1 MITKEEQA
9 LAVSNSRTLLRKRIN
24 SAKTMLIKEYR
35 LLFGKGASFDFD
47 NKRIVSSDGKLAL
60 QWMLR
65 DRPDQPESYRNQQ
78 TNQGVVRLVK
88 LKEN

>member
-1 MITKEEQA
+1 MKVE
-9 LAVSNSRTLLRKRIN
+9 LLEHVCIVTRELGDKRP
-24 SAKTMLIKEYR
+24 KHDLIKEYR